1 MSLATV
7 PEAIADIKE
16 GKFVIVVD
24 DEDRENEGD
33 LVIAAERITPDHI
46 SFMTRHGSG
55 LVCMPIRAKRLD
67 ELGIAPMVERNTSR
81 LGTAFSVSID
91 ARDITTTGASAHDRA
106 ATIRK
111 VLDPDARAQD
121 FSMPGHTFPLRAAEG
136 GTLTRAGQT
145 EAAVDL
151 ATLANLYPA
160 GVITE
165 LMKPDGTMARMPD
178 IEKFAQE
185 HDIKI
190 ITVEQLIAYRRRN
203 EKLVARRVEAQ
214 IPINDKAGTPR
225 QWTLYAYEDLLR
237 HENHLAIVLG
247 NIDQKKPTLLRAHS
261 ECLTGDIFGSLRCD
275 CGAQLKAA
283 MDQIAQEGSGV
294 ILYIRHQEGRGIG
307 LLDKLHA
314 YNLQDEGLDTV
325 EANEALGHPPD
336 KRDYGIGSQILYDL
350 GVRKIRLLTNN
361 PKKIYGLEGFGL
373 EVVERVPIKTQPNQ
387 HNERYLKAKK
397 DKLGHLL

>member
-1 MSLATV
+1 MLATV
-7 PEAIADIKE
+7 PEAVDDIKA

-33 LVIAAERITPDHI
+33 LVVAAEKITPDHI

-55 LVCMPIRAKRLD
+55 LVCMPINARRLD
-67 ELGIAPMVERNTSR
+67 DLNIAPMVERNTSR

-91 ARDITTTGASAHDRA
+91 AKDVTTTGASAYDRA
-106 ATIRK
+106 ATIKK
-111 VLDPDARAQD
+111 VLDPEATARD

-151 ATLANLYPA
+151 ATLAGLYPA

-178 IEKFAQE
+178 IEEFSRQ

-190 ITVEQLIAYRRRN
+190 LTVEQLIAYRRRN
-203 EKLVARRVEAQ
+203 ERLVARRVEAV
-214 IPINDKAGTPR
+214 IPIGEPEKLWRP
-225 QWTLYAYEDLLR
+225 YVYEDILR
-237 HENHLAIVLG
+237 KENHLAIVLG
-247 NIDQKKPTLLRAHS
+247 QIDKEQPTLLRAHS

-283 MDQIAQEGSGV
+283 QQVIANEGRGV

-314 YNLQDEGLDTV
+314 YNLQDKGMDTV

-350 GVRKIRLLTNN
+350 GVRQIRLLTNN

-373 EVVERVPIKTQPNQ
+373 EVVERIPIKVESNP
-387 HNERYLKAKK
+387 HNERYLKTKK

>member
-1 MSLATV
+1 VT
-7 PEAIADIKE
+7 PE
-16 GKFVIVVD
+16 
-24 DEDRENEGD
+24 
-33 LVIAAERITPDHI
+33 HI

-55 LVCMPIRAKRLD
+55 LVCLPVVARRLD

-91 ARDITTTGASAHDRA
+91 AKDNVTTGASAYDRA

-111 VLDPDARAQD
+111 VLDPSAKAAD
-121 FSMPGHTFPLRAAEG
+121 FSMPGHTFPLRAADG
-136 GTLTRAGQT
+136 GVLTRAGQT

-151 ATLANLYPA
+151 AILGGLYPA

-165 LMKPDGTMARMPD
+165 IMKSDGTMARMPD
-178 IEKFAQE
+178 LEAFATE
-185 HDIKI
+185 HGIKL
-190 ITVEQLIAYRRRN
+190 ITVEQMIAYRRRN
-203 EKLVARRVEAQ
+203 EKLVARRVEAV
-214 IPINDKAGTPR
+214 IPIGGESPR
-225 QWTLYAYEDLLR
+225 LWKLYAYEDVLR
-237 HENHLAIVLG
+237 HENHLALVLG
-247 NIDQKKPTLLRAHS
+247 DIDPQRPVLLRAHS

-275 CGAQLKAA
+275 CGAQLHAA
-283 MDQIAQEGSGV
+283 MEMIGADGVGV

-314 YNLQDEGLDTV
+314 YNLQDRGLDTV
-325 EANEALGHPPD
+325 EANEALGHPAD

-373 EVVERVPIKTQPNQ
+373 EVIERVPITIQSNP
-387 HNERYLKAKK
+387 HNERYLKTKK

>member
-7 PEAIADIKE
+7 PEALAEIKS

-24 DEDRENEGD
+24 DEERENEGD
-33 LVIAAERITPDHI
+33 LVVAAELITPEHI

-55 LVCMPIRAKRLD
+55 LVCMPIIAKRLD
-67 ELGIAPMVERNTSR
+67 ELGIAPMVEHNTSR

-91 ARDITTTGASAHDRA
+91 AKDSVTTGASAYDRA

-111 VLDPDARAQD
+111 VLDPSAKASD

-136 GTLTRAGQT
+136 GVLTRAGQT

-151 ATLANLYPA
+151 ATLAGLYPA

-165 LMKPDGTMARMPD
+165 LMKTDGTMSRMADLDSFAR
-178 IEKFAQE
+178 E
-185 HDIKI
+185 HDIKV
-190 ITVEQLIAYRRRN
+190 ITVEQMIAYRRRN
-203 EKLVARRVEAQ
+203 EKLVARRVEAV
-214 IPINDKAGTPR
+214 IPIGDKDPR
-225 QWTLYAYEDLLR
+225 EWKLYAYEDVLR
-237 HENHLAIVLG
+237 HENHLALVLG
-247 NIDQKKPTLLRAHS
+247 QVDPQKPVLLRAHS

-275 CGAQLKAA
+275 CGAQLHAA
-283 MDQIAQEGSGV
+283 MEMIAADGVGV

-314 YNLQDEGLDTV
+314 YNLQDRGLDTV
-325 EANEALGHPPD
+325 EANEALGHPAD

-350 GVRKIRLLTNN
+350 GIRKIRLLTNN

-373 EVVERVPIKTQPNQ
+373 EVVERVPITIPSNP
-387 HNERYLKAKK
+387 HNERYLKTKK

>member
-7 PEAIADIKE
+7 PEALADFKA

-33 LVIAAERITPDHI
+33 LVVAAQLVTPDHI
-46 SFMTRHGSG
+46 SFMTHHGSG
-55 LVCMPIRAKRLD
+55 LVCMPVIARRLD
-67 ELGIAPMVERNTSR
+67 ELGIAPMVEHNTSR

-111 VLDPDARAQD
+111 VVDPQAKASD

-136 GTLTRAGQT
+136 GVLTRAGQT

-151 ATLANLYPA
+151 ATMAGLYPA

-165 LMKPDGTMARMPD
+165 LMKSDGTMARMPD
-178 IEKFAQE
+178 IEQIAAE
-185 HDIKI
+185 HHIKV

-203 EKLVARRVEAQ
+203 EKLVARRVEAV
-214 IPINDKAGTPR
+214 IPIGEPEKAWR
-225 QWTLYAYEDLLR
+225 LYAYEDVLR
-237 HENHLAIVLG
+237 HENHLALVLG
-247 NIDQKKPTLLRAHS
+247 EIDSNEPVLLRAHS

-275 CGAQLKAA
+275 CGAQLHAA
-283 MDQIAQEGSGV
+283 MEMIAGEGRGV

-314 YNLQDEGLDTV
+314 YNLQDKGMDTV
-325 EANEALGHPPD
+325 EANEALGHAPD

-373 EVVERVPIKTQPNQ
+373 EVVERVPIQVRSNP
-387 HNERYLKAKK
+387 HNERYLKTKK

>member
-1 MSLATV
+1 MTLATI
-7 PEAIADIKE
+7 PEAVADFKA

-33 LVIAAERITPDHI
+33 LVVAAQLVTPDHI

-55 LVCMPIRAKRLD
+55 LVCMPVVAKRLD

-111 VLDPDARAQD
+111 VVDPESKASD
-121 FSMPGHTFPLRAAEG
+121 FSMPGHTFPLRAAG
-136 GTLTRAGQT
+136 GGVLTRAGQT

-151 ATLANLYPA
+151 ATLAGLYPA

-178 IEKFAQE
+178 VESFGQQHA
-185 HDIKI
+185 IKV

-203 EKLVARRVEAQ
+203 EQLVARRVEAV
-214 IPINDKAGTPR
+214 IPIGQPEHDWK
-225 QWTLYAYEDLLR
+225 LYAYEDVLR
-237 HENHLAIVLG
+237 HENHLALVLG
-247 NIDQKKPTLLRAHS
+247 EIHKTKPTLLRAHS

-283 MDQIAQEGSGV
+283 MEMIAAEGSGV

-314 YNLQDEGLDTV
+314 YNLQDKGLDTV

-373 EVVERVPIKTQPNQ
+373 EVTERVPIQIESNP
-387 HNERYLKAKK
+387 HNERYLKTKK

>member
-1 MSLATV
+1 MALATI
-7 PEAIADIKE
+7 PEAIDDIAA

-33 LVIAAERITPDHI
+33 LVVAAQLVTPEHI

-55 LVCMPIRAKRLD
+55 LVCMPVVARRLD
-67 ELGIAPMVERNTSR
+67 ELSIAPMVDRNTSR

-91 ARDITTTGASAHDRA
+91 AKDLVTTSASAHDRA
-106 ATIRK
+106 ATIRR
-111 VLDPDARAQD
+111 VLDPAARGSD
-121 FSMPGHTFPLRAAEG
+121 FSMPGHTFPLRAADG
-136 GTLTRAGQT
+136 GVLTRAGQT

-151 ATLANLYPA
+151 AVLAGLYPA

-165 LMKPDGTMARMPD
+165 LMKGDGTMARMPD
-178 IEKFAQE
+178 LEKFGAE
-185 HDIKI
+185 HHLKI
-190 ITVEQLIAYRRRN
+190 ITVEQLISYRRRN
-203 EKLVARRVEAQ
+203 EKLVVRRVEAS
-214 IPINDKAGTPR
+214 IPIGSPPMLWK
-225 QWTLYAYEDLLR
+225 LFAYEDVLR
-237 HENHLAIVLG
+237 HENHLALVLG
-247 NIDQKKPTLLRAHS
+247 EIDSAQPVLLRAHS

-275 CGAQLKAA
+275 CGAQLHAA
-283 MDQIAQEGSGV
+283 MRAIAEEGSGV
-294 ILYIRHQEGRGIG
+294 VLYIRHQEGRGIG

-314 YNLQDEGLDTV
+314 YNLQDLGLDTV

-373 EVVERVPIKTQPNQ
+373 EVVERVSISVASNP
-387 HNERYLKAKK
+387 HNERYLKTKR

>member
-1 MSLATV
+1 MALATV
-7 PEAIADIKE
+7 PEAVADFKA

-33 LVIAAERITPDHI
+33 LVVAAELVTPEHI
-46 SFMTRHGSG
+46 SFMTHHGSG
-55 LVCMPIRAKRLD
+55 LVCMPVKAKRLD
-67 ELGIAPMVERNTSR
+67 ELGISPMVEHNTSR

-91 ARDITTTGASAHDRA
+91 ARDVTTTGASAFDRA

-111 VLDPDARAQD
+111 VLDIDAKSTD

-136 GTLTRAGQT
+136 GVLTRAGQT

-151 ATLANLYPA
+151 AVLAGLYPA

-178 IEKFAQE
+178 LELFATE
-185 HDIKI
+185 HQLKI
-190 ITVEQLIAYRRRN
+190 ITVAQLIEYRRRN
-203 EKLVARRVEAQ
+203 EKLIARRVEAV
-214 IPINDKAGTPR
+214 IPIGDAEPR
-225 QWTLYAYEDLLR
+225 FWKLYAYEDVLR
-237 HENHLAIVLG
+237 HENHLALVLG
-247 NIDQKKPTLLRAHS
+247 EIDPNLPVLLRAHS

-275 CGAQLKAA
+275 CGAQLHAA
-283 MDQIAQEGSGV
+283 METIASEGVGV

-314 YNLQDEGLDTV
+314 YNLQDKGLDTV
-325 EANEALGHPPD
+325 EANEALGHPAD

-373 EVVERVPIKTQPNQ
+373 EVVERVPISITSNP
-387 HNERYLKAKK
+387 HNERYLRAKR

>member
-7 PEAIADIKE
+7 PEALAEIKS

-24 DEDRENEGD
+24 DEERENEGD
-33 LVIAAERITPDHI
+33 LVVAAELITPEHI

-55 LVCMPIRAKRLD
+55 LVCMPIIAKRLD
-67 ELGIAPMVERNTSR
+67 ELGIAPMVEHNTSR

-91 ARDITTTGASAHDRA
+91 AKDSVTTGASAYDRA

-111 VLDPDARAQD
+111 VLDPSAKASD

-136 GTLTRAGQT
+136 GVLTRAGQT

-151 ATLANLYPA
+151 ATLAGLYPA

-165 LMKPDGTMARMPD
+165 LMKTDGTMSRMADLDSFAR
-178 IEKFAQE
+178 E
-185 HDIKI
+185 HDIKV
-190 ITVEQLIAYRRRN
+190 ITVEQMIAYRRRN
-203 EKLVARRVEAQ
+203 EKLVARRVEAV
-214 IPINDKAGTPR
+214 IPIGDKDPR
-225 QWTLYAYEDLLR
+225 EWKLYAYEDVLR
-237 HENHLAIVLG
+237 HENHLALVLG
-247 NIDQKKPTLLRAHS
+247 QVDPQKPVLLRAHS

-275 CGAQLKAA
+275 CGAQLHAA
-283 MDQIAQEGSGV
+283 MEMIAADGVGV

-314 YNLQDEGLDTV
+314 YNLQDRGLDTV
-325 EANEALGHPPD
+325 EANEALGHPAD

-350 GVRKIRLLTNN
+350 GIRKIRLLTNN

-373 EVVERVPIKTQPNQ
+373 EVVERVPIRIAANA
-387 HNERYLKAKK
+387 HNARYLKTKK
-397 DKLGHLL
+397 DKLGPLL

>member
-1 MSLATV
+1 MGLATV
-7 PEAIADIKE
+7 PEAISDFKS

-24 DEDRENEGD
+24 DEERENEGD
-33 LVIAAERITPDHI
+33 LVVAAQLVTPEHI

-55 LVCMPIRAKRLD
+55 LVCMPIVARRLD

-81 LGTAFSVSID
+81 LGTAFSISID
-91 ARDITTTGASAHDRA
+91 AKDSVTTGASAHDRA
-106 ATIRK
+106 ATIRR
-111 VLDPDARAQD
+111 VLDPSARQSD

-136 GTLTRAGQT
+136 GVLTRAGQT

-151 ATLANLYPA
+151 AVLAGLYPA

-165 LMKPDGTMARMPD
+165 LMKADGTMSRMPD
-178 IEKFAQE
+178 LDSFARE
-185 HDIKI
+185 HDIKV
-190 ITVEQLIAYRRRN
+190 ITVEQMIAYRRRN
-203 EKLVARRVEAQ
+203 EKLVARRVEAV
-214 IPINDKAGTPR
+214 IPIGGEDPR
-225 QWTLYAYEDLLR
+225 EWKLFAYEDVLR
-237 HENHLAIVLG
+237 HENHLALVLG
-247 NIDQKKPTLLRAHS
+247 EIDPETPVLLRAHS

-275 CGAQLKAA
+275 CGAQLHAA
-283 MDQIAQEGSGV
+283 MEMIAAEGLGV

-314 YNLQDEGLDTV
+314 YNLQDRGLDTV
-325 EANEALGHPPD
+325 EANEALGHPAD

-373 EVVERVPIKTQPNQ
+373 EVTERVPIRIAANA
-387 HNERYLKAKK
+387 HNERYLKTKK

>member
-1 MSLATV
+1 MGLATV
-7 PEAIADIKE
+7 PEAIADFKA
-16 GKFVIVVD
+16 GQFVIVVD

-33 LVIAAERITPDHI
+33 LVVAAQLITPEHI

-55 LVCMPIRAKRLD
+55 LVCMPIISRRLD

-91 ARDITTTGASAHDRA
+91 AKDSVTTGASAHDRA

-111 VLDPDARAQD
+111 VLDPAAKASD
-121 FSMPGHTFPLRAAEG
+121 FSMPGHTFPLRAAQG
-136 GTLTRAGQT
+136 GVLTRAGQT

-151 ATLANLYPA
+151 AVLAGLYPA

-165 LMKPDGTMARMPD
+165 LMKPDGTMSRMADLDTFAR
-178 IEKFAQE
+178 E
-185 HDIKI
+185 HAIKV
-190 ITVEQLIAYRRRN
+190 ITVEQMIAYRRRN
-203 EKLVARRVEAQ
+203 EKLVARRVEAV
-214 IPINDKAGTPR
+214 IPIGDKDPR
-225 QWTLYAYEDLLR
+225 EWKLYAYEDVLR
-237 HENHLAIVLG
+237 HENHLALVLG
-247 NIDQKKPTLLRAHS
+247 EIDPQKPILLRAHS
-261 ECLTGDIFGSLRCD
+261 ESLTGDIFGRLRCD
-275 CGAQLKAA
+275 CGAQLHAA
-283 MDQIAQEGSGV
+283 MEMIAMDGVGV

-314 YNLQDEGLDTV
+314 YNLQDRGLDTV
-325 EANEALGHPPD
+325 EANEALGHPAD

-373 EVVERVPIKTQPNQ
+373 EVTERVPISIAANK
-387 HNERYLKAKK
+387 HNARYLKTKK

>member
-1 MSLATV
+1 MSLATI
-7 PEAIADIKE
+7 PEAIADFE
-16 GKFVIVVD
+16 AGKFVIIVD

-33 LVIAAERITPDHI
+33 LVVAAQLVTPEHI

-55 LVCMPIRAKRLD
+55 LVCMPVVARRLD

-91 ARDITTTGASAHDRA
+91 AKDNVTTGASAYDRA
-106 ATIRK
+106 ATVRK
-111 VLDPDARAQD
+111 VLDPMAKAID

-136 GTLTRAGQT
+136 GVLTRAGQT

-151 ATLANLYPA
+151 AILAGLYPA

-165 LMKPDGTMARMPD
+165 LMKSDGTMARMPD
-178 IEKFAQE
+178 VETFAAE
-185 HDIKI
+185 HAIKV
-190 ITVEQLIAYRRRN
+190 ITVEQMIAYRRRN
-203 EKLVARRVEAQ
+203 EKLVARRVEAV
-214 IPINDKAGTPR
+214 IPIGADDPR
-225 QWTLYAYEDLLR
+225 QWKLYAYEDVLR
-237 HENHLAIVLG
+237 HENHLALVLG
-247 NIDQKKPTLLRAHS
+247 DIDPQKPVLLRAHS

-275 CGAQLKAA
+275 CGAQLHAA
-283 MDQIAQEGSGV
+283 MDMIGADGVGV

-314 YNLQDEGLDTV
+314 YNLQDRGLDTV
-325 EANEALGHPPD
+325 EANEALGHPAD

-361 PKKIYGLEGFGL
+361 PKKIYGLE
-373 EVVERVPIKTQPNQ
+373 VVERVPIKIIANP
-387 HNERYLKAKK
+387 HNERYLKTKK

>member
-7 PEAIADIKE
+7 PEAVADVKA
-16 GKFVIVVD
+16 GRMVLVVD

-33 LVIAAERITPDHI
+33 LVVAAELVTPEHI

-55 LVCMPIRAKRLD
+55 LVCMPVLAKRLD

-91 ARDITTTGASAHDRA
+91 ARDVTTTGASAYDRA

-111 VLDPDARAQD
+111 VLDPAARAAD

-136 GTLTRAGQT
+136 GVLTRAGQT

-151 ATLANLYPA
+151 AILAGLFPA

-178 IEKFAQE
+178 VERFAQE
-185 HDIKI
+185 HGLKI

-203 EKLVARRVEAQ
+203 EKLVARRVEAV
-214 IPINDKAGTPR
+214 IPVGEDDPKP
-225 QWTLYAYEDLLR
+225 WKLYAYEDLLR

-247 NIDQKKPTLLRAHS
+247 EIDPKQPILLRAHS

-275 CGAQLKAA
+275 CGAQLHAA
-283 MDQIAQEGSGV
+283 MEMIAKEGAGV

-314 YNLQDEGLDTV
+314 YNLQDQGMDTV

-336 KRDYGIGSQILYDL
+336 KRDYGIGSQVLYDL

-373 EVVERVPIKTQPNQ
+373 EVVERVPINIPSNP
-387 HNERYLKAKK
+387 HNERYLKTKK

>member
-1 MSLATV
+1 MALATV
-7 PEAIADIKE
+7 PEAVADYKL

-33 LVIAAERITPDHI
+33 LVVAAELVTPEHI

-55 LVCMPIRAKRLD
+55 LVCMPVKAKRLD
-67 ELGIAPMVERNTSR
+67 DLGISPMVEHNTSR

-91 ARDITTTGASAHDRA
+91 ARDVTTTGASAYDRA

-111 VLDPDARAQD
+111 VLDIDAKSTD

-136 GTLTRAGQT
+136 GVLTRAGQT

-151 ATLANLYPA
+151 AILAGLYPA

-178 IEKFAQE
+178 LEAFAGE
-185 HDIKI
+185 HQIKI
-190 ITVEQLIAYRRRN
+190 ITVAQLIEYRRRN
-203 EKLVARRVEAQ
+203 EKLIARRVEAA
-214 IPINDKAGTPR
+214 IPIGDTDPR
-225 QWTLYAYEDLLR
+225 FWKLYAYEDILR
-237 HENHLAIVLG
+237 HENHLALVLG
-247 NIDQKKPTLLRAHS
+247 EIDPNRPILLRAHS

-275 CGAQLKAA
+275 CGAQLHAA
-283 MDQIAQEGSGV
+283 METIASEGVGV

-314 YNLQDEGLDTV
+314 YNLQDKGLDTV
-325 EANEALGHPPD
+325 EANEALGHPAD

-373 EVVERVPIKTQPNQ
+373 EVVERVPISITSNP
-387 HNERYLKAKK
+387 HNERYLRAKR

>member
-1 MSLATV
+1 MLATV
-7 PEAIADIKE
+7 TEAVEDIKA

-33 LVIAAERITPDHI
+33 LVVAAEKITPDHI

-55 LVCMPIRAKRLD
+55 LVCMPISARRLD
-67 ELGIAPMVERNTSR
+67 ELSIAPMVERNTSR

-91 ARDITTTGASAHDRA
+91 AKDITTTGASAYDRA
-106 ATIRK
+106 ATIKK
-111 VLDPDARAQD
+111 VLDPQATARD

-151 ATLANLYPA
+151 AALAGLYPA

-178 IEKFAQE
+178 LEEFAKQ

-190 ITVEQLIAYRRRN
+190 LTVEQLIAYRRRN
-203 EKLVARRVEAQ
+203 EKLVAKRVEAA
-214 IPINDKAGTPR
+214 IPIGNPEKLWR
-225 QWTLYAYEDLLR
+225 LYVYEDILR
-237 HENHLAIVLG
+237 KENHLAIVLG
-247 NIDQKKPTLLRAHS
+247 TIEKEQPILLRAHS

-283 MDQIAQEGSGV
+283 QEMIAREGNGV

-314 YNLQDEGLDTV
+314 YNLQDEGMDTV
-325 EANEALGHPPD
+325 EANEALGHAPD

-373 EVVERVPIKTQPNQ
+373 EVVERIPITIASNP
-387 HNERYLKAKK
+387 HNERYLKTKK

>member
-1 MSLATV
+1 MLATV
-7 PEAIADIKE
+7 PEAVEDIKA

-33 LVIAAERITPDHI
+33 LVVAAEKITPDHI

-55 LVCMPIRAKRLD
+55 LVCMPINARRLD
-67 ELGIAPMVERNTSR
+67 ELSIAPMVERNTSR

-91 ARDITTTGASAHDRA
+91 ARDVTTTGASAYDRA
-106 ATIRK
+106 ATIKK
-111 VLDPDARAQD
+111 VLDPQAMARD

-151 ATLANLYPA
+151 ATLAGLYPA

-178 IEKFAQE
+178 IEEFARQ

-190 ITVEQLIAYRRRN
+190 LTVEQLIAYRRRN
-203 EKLVARRVEAQ
+203 EKLVARRVEAV
-214 IPINDKAGTPR
+214 IPIGEPEKLWR
-225 QWTLYAYEDLLR
+225 LYVYEDILR
-237 HENHLAIVLG
+237 KENHLAIVLG
-247 NIDQKKPTLLRAHS
+247 QIDKEQPTLLRAHS

-283 MDQIAQEGSGV
+283 QQMIADEGRGV

-314 YNLQDEGLDTV
+314 YNLQDEGMDTV

-350 GVRKIRLLTNN
+350 GVRKIKLLTNN

-373 EVVERVPIKTQPNQ
+373 EVVERIPIRIESNP
-387 HNERYLKAKK
+387 HNERYLKTKK

>member
-7 PEAIADIKE
+7 PEAVADIKE

-33 LVIAAERITPDHI
+33 LVVAAERITPDHI

-111 VLDPDARAQD
+111 VLDPEARAQD

-178 IEKFAQE
+178 IEEFAQE

-214 IPINDKAGTPR
+214 IPINDKAGAPR

-247 NIDQKKPTLLRAHS
+247 NIDEKKPTLLRAHS

-283 MDQIAQEGSGV
+283 MEQIAQEGTGV

>member
-1 MSLATV
+1 MTLATI
-7 PEAIADIKE
+7 PEAVADFKA

-33 LVIAAERITPDHI
+33 LVVAAQLVTPDHI
-46 SFMTRHGSG
+46 SFMTHHGSG
-55 LVCMPIRAKRLD
+55 LVCMPVVAKRLD
-67 ELGIAPMVERNTSR
+67 ELGIEPMVERNTSR

-111 VLDPDARAQD
+111 VVDPEAKASD
-121 FSMPGHTFPLRAAEG
+121 FSMPGHTFPLRAADG
-136 GTLTRAGQT
+136 GVLTRAGQT

-151 ATLANLYPA
+151 ATLAGFYPA

-178 IEKFAQE
+178 VESFGQQHA
-185 HDIKI
+185 IKV

-203 EKLVARRVEAQ
+203 EQLVARRVEAV
-214 IPINDKAGTPR
+214 IPIGQPEHDWK
-225 QWTLYAYEDLLR
+225 LYAYEDVLR
-237 HENHLAIVLG
+237 HENHLALVLG
-247 NIDQKKPTLLRAHS
+247 EIHKTKPTLLRAHS

-275 CGAQLKAA
+275 CGAQLKVAMEMIAA
-283 MDQIAQEGSGV
+283 EGSGV

-314 YNLQDEGLDTV
+314 YNLQDKGLDTV

-373 EVVERVPIKTQPNQ
+373 EVTERVPIQIKSNP
-387 HNERYLKAKK
+387 HNERYLKTKK

>member
-1 MSLATV
+1 MGLATV
-7 PEAIADIKE
+7 PEAISDFKS

-24 DEDRENEGD
+24 DEERENEGD
-33 LVIAAERITPDHI
+33 LVVAAQLVTPEHI

-55 LVCMPIRAKRLD
+55 LVCMPIAARRLD

-81 LGTAFSVSID
+81 LGTAFSISID
-91 ARDITTTGASAHDRA
+91 AKDSVTTGASAHDRA
-106 ATIRK
+106 ATIRR
-111 VLDPDARAQD
+111 VLDPSARQSD

-136 GTLTRAGQT
+136 GVLTRAGQT

-151 ATLANLYPA
+151 AVLAGLYPA

-165 LMKPDGTMARMPD
+165 LMKADGTMSRMPD
-178 IEKFAQE
+178 LDSFARE
-185 HDIKI
+185 HDIKV
-190 ITVEQLIAYRRRN
+190 ITVEQMIAYRRRN
-203 EKLVARRVEAQ
+203 EKLVARRVEAV
-214 IPINDKAGTPR
+214 IPIGGEDPR
-225 QWTLYAYEDLLR
+225 EWKLFAYEDVLR
-237 HENHLAIVLG
+237 HENHLALVLG
-247 NIDQKKPTLLRAHS
+247 EIDPETPVLLRAHS

-275 CGAQLKAA
+275 CGAQLHAA
-283 MDQIAQEGSGV
+283 MEMIAAEGLGV

-314 YNLQDEGLDTV
+314 YNLQDRGLDTV
-325 EANEALGHPPD
+325 EANEALGHPAD

-373 EVVERVPIKTQPNQ
+373 EVTERVPIRIAANA
-387 HNERYLKAKK
+387 HNERYLKTKK